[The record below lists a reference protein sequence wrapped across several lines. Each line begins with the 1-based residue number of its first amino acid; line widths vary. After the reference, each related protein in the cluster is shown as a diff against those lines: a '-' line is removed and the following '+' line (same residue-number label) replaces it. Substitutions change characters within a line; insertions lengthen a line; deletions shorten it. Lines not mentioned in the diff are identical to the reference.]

1 MIQKGP
7 SLHGSE
13 RLVADQVSIRKQR
26 SGQWCIKSLLKRCA
40 KYCGLRKDPQVT
52 RTRAECVKKSFLSAT
67 GQGSV
72 IAEE

>member
-1 MIQKGP
+1 MQIKISVP
-7 SLHGSE
+7 
-13 RLVADQVSIRKQR
+13 KQR
-26 SGQWCIKSLLKRCA
+26 SWLVYIKVLLDLYA

-72 IAEE
+72 IVEE